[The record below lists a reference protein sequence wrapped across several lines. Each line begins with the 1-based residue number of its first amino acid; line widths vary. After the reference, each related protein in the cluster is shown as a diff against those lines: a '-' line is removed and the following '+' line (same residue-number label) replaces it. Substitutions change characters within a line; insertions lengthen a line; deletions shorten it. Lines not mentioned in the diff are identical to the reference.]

1 MSKAVVAIH
10 IAPSAVRI
18 MEGSLQGGRLL
29 TGGHAIVED
38 AYRFFTDGKLT
49 RLRELV
55 DETVEAMQDAG
66 IKAKQVFV
74 CYDNGMTVDLLDSH
88 VGRPGEEKT
97 GLRAFLSADVGKKN
111 KKKKKNPNAVPDGV
125 LKKSQ
130 NWGEYAAFQN
140 DQELRGTVSTVSV
153 VDRDLMQGIVYEF
166 AERGYK
172 VKTIESPQTSMMYLR
187 HANPYSY
194 DNLAAILL
202 YVQDPNEPVWVYTF
216 MKNTPARAIKK
227 PLMGQSDWSLED
239 RIVAT
244 CQREVASDA
253 LRRPIVMLGGDV
265 FAQYQTYDHVADALV
280 KDGFAI
286 FDLYDNINDL
296 NESDS
301 GLDNA
306 LRIEVSGERSEEQIV
321 CGRYT
326 ICMALLLRLLDKKPD
341 NLMDLKDK
349 VVTKAGALS
358 QSVTLLVLGGVL
370 LVGALGYSGF
380 SLYRWKSM
388 ESKLVPAS
396 SLEYSLSSIQSEEN
410 NLSKREQLLNA
421 TDTRYSDIMKFI
433 SGRAGGEVNVASV
446 DTVNMFEAIT
456 SDSQYVAVSGTQS
469 GQTTTGTKTADG
481 AAAAGDGQAAS
492 TGDGQAAATV
502 DEKLTADDLVE
513 KTQIVIRGYA
523 TSSAAAKNFYNAL
536 VGEKIGTTE
545 MVGLQC
551 VSLKDL
557 VIQGMNKDEKK
568 ANKEKNKWTGGNEN
582 VYVFEISVD

>member
-1 MSKAVVAIH
+1 M
-10 IAPSAVRI
+10 
-18 MEGSLQGGRLL
+18 
-29 TGGHAIVED
+29 
-38 AYRFFTDGKLT
+38 
-49 RLRELV
+49 
-55 DETVEAMQDAG
+55 
-66 IKAKQVFV
+66 
-74 CYDNGMTVDLLDSH
+74 
-88 VGRPGEEKT
+88 
-97 GLRAFLSADVGKKN
+97 
-111 KKKKKNPNAVPDGV
+111 PDGV

-153 VDRDLMQGIVYEF
+153 ADRDLMQGIVYEF

-227 PLMGQSDWSLED
+227 PLLGQSDWSLED

-349 VVTKAGALS
+349 VVTKTGALS

-410 NLSKREQLLNA
+410 NLSKREQLLGA

-469 GQTTTGTKTADG
+469 GQTTTGTTTTDG
-481 AAAAGDGQAAS
+481 AAAA
-492 TGDGQAAATV
+492 GDGQAAATV